1 MDKQKL
7 LTMLD
12 SLYMEKRRRY
22 CTNTL
27 ERYNAGEK
35 VHEKQIIFHK
45 CNKKNR
51 WVFGGNRT
59 GKTECGAV
67 ETVWL
72 ARGNHPY
79 KPNKPQTDGWV
90 VSLSTQVQRDVA
102 QQKILYYLNKDW
114 IVDVIMQSGKKESM
128 EYGIIDKILIRN
140 ISGKISTIGFK
151 SVDQG
156 REKFQGTS
164 LDYVWFDEEPPQDIY
179 MECKMRVVDKCG
191 EIFGTMTPLKGLTW
205 VYNEVYLNER
215 NDEDIWFETISW
227 QDNPFLNQDEIKKL
241 KSQMSAK
248 ELESRCDGKFVVSNG
263 LVYPNFDENY
273 NVIEPFD
280 VPKEWFDNISIDP
293 GYTNPLSCHFYAC
306 DGDGNIYVIA
316 EVYANQTP
324 IEEHSKQIHKIADSL
339 GWHRNSKGYLQ
350 ALIDSASLQKT
361 LSCQDSVA
369 QKFYENKIL
378 VNTKVNKSL
387 VGLQMVRK
395 YICDAN
401 GVRKLFIF
409 KNCTNMIREIK
420 SYSWGTDESPVK
432 KDDHAMDELR
442 YYIMS
447 KAPPKDEKPH
457 LSPTLK
463 YKQKLISSLKRERQ
477 GFYNNG

>member
-1 MDKQKL
+1 MNKQKL
-7 LTMLD
+7 IEKLD
-12 SLYMEKRRRY
+12 KLCIEKNRRL
-22 CTNTL
+22 CQDTL
-27 ERYNAGEK
+27 LRYNKGK
-35 VHEKQIIFHK
+35 LIHTKQIIFHK
-45 CNKKNR
+45 NNKKNR

-79 KPNKPQTDGWV
+79 KPNKSQTNGWV

-114 IVDVIMQSGKKESM
+114 IVDVVMQSGKKESM
-128 EYGIIDKILIRN
+128 EYGIIDKILVRN
-140 ISGKISTIGFK
+140 VSGKISTIGFK

-164 LDYVWFDEEPPQDIY
+164 LDYVWFDEEPPEDIY
-179 MECKMRVVDKCG
+179 MECKMRVLDKCG

-215 NDEDIWFETISW
+215 NDPEIWYQNISW
-227 QDNPFLNQDEIKKL
+227 QDNPFLNQNEILKL
-241 KSQMSAK
+241 KSQLSSK
-248 ELESRCDGKFVVSNG
+248 EIESRCDGKFSSNNG
-263 LVYPNFDENY
+263 LVYPNFDENF
-273 NVIEPFD
+273 NVIDPFD

-293 GYTNPLSCHFYAC
+293 GFTNPLSCHFYAR
-306 DGDGNIYVIA
+306 DFDNNVYVIA
-316 EVYANQTP
+316 EVYAKELP
-324 IEEHSKQIHKIADSL
+324 IEEHSKRIHETAQTL
-339 GWHRNSKGYLQ
+339 GWQTDSKGYLR

-361 LSCQDSVA
+361 LACQDSVA

-387 VGLQMVRK
+387 VGLQAVRK
-395 YICDAN
+395 YICNAN
-401 GVRKLFIF
+401 GIRKLFIF
-409 KNCTNMIREIK
+409 KNCVNMIREIK
-420 SYSWGTDESPVK
+420 SYAWGSDESPVK
-432 KDDHAMDELR
+432 RNDHAMDELR

-447 KAPPKDEKPH
+447 
-457 LSPTLK
+457 LSPLTEQKLNMTDSQK
-463 YKQKLISSLKRERQ
+463 YKQKLINNLKREKK
-477 GFYNNG
+477 GMYG